1 MTGNNGKI
9 TNECWKAIGIWGDR
23 SCGELK
29 THTHCRNCPVY
40 SSGGRNLLEREAP
53 AEYVSEWTDL
63 LAEIEAAANRQVAT
77 NAISIVIFRLGG
89 EWLALPASL
98 FKEVTPIS
106 PVRTLPHRSSA
117 VLLGLVNVRG
127 EIQMCIS
134 LNALLRLETTNA
146 SDSIG
151 RGGSPG
157 GTAPTAS
164 RQTANNVTYK
174 RMVVVEK
181 EGSRWVFAVDEMYGV
196 HRIHPEEVRNAP
208 ATVSKVPE
216 TYIKGMIDW
225 QDKSVS
231 YLDDELLFYTLNKR
245 VL

>member
-1 MTGNNGKI
+1 MAANNGKL

-63 LAEIEAAANRQVAT
+63 LAEIEAAATRQVAT
-77 NAISIVIFRLGG
+77 DAISIVIFRLGG
-89 EWLALPASL
+89 EWLALPAGL
-98 FKEVTPIS
+98 FKEVTPVA

-134 LNALLRLETTNA
+134 LNALLRLETSNA
-146 SDSIG
+146 GDSLLHEL
-151 RGGSPG
+151 
-157 GTAPTAS
+157 AS
-164 RQTANNVTYK
+164 RQPAKNVTYQ

-181 EGSRWVFAVDEMYGV
+181 EGNRWVFAVDELYGV
-196 HRIHPEEVRNAP
+196 QRIHPDEVGNAP
-208 ATVSKVPE
+208 ATVSKVPD
-216 TYIKGMIDW
+216 TYIKGMINW
-225 QDKSVS
+225 QEKSVS